1 MSNFPGLLFYSDKLV
16 YRAGRHI
23 ALFFGLN
30 ALFIWVIIMRGNDQ
44 RSVAEVA
51 TEVFVNSFFFFGYAY
66 LTAYILVPGF
76 LSKGRYI
83 LFALLFLIAGIVISV
98 LKFLFSDYVF
108 YSAISASLTDKPYLF
123 SASRLIVNTKDM
135 SFIVAVF
142 LIAKFTKDNHNLD
155 RRVAELQQVR
165 MKAEIRLLKN
175 QLDPHVVFNNLNN
188 LYCLSLNNSELVF
201 PTVSRLKSLLTYFFV
216 SGKSRSVPL
225 QLEIAAI
232 EDYIFLE
239 KLRYGKRLDIEFVTK
254 GASGEWELAPFTLFS
269 FVENCF
275 NHGASID
282 SAPSW
287 IRIKLEI
294 TPGLLVFNASNSKP
308 ESNGGGN
315 PEKVERI
322 QYDIREKFDLL
333 YPEKHKVSVE
343 DRKDVFHVVFELKG

>member
-1 MSNFPGLLFYSDKLV
+1 MSNYPGLLFYSDKQI
-16 YRAGRHI
+16 YRIGRHI

-30 ALFIWVIIMRGNDQ
+30 ALFIWVIVLRGSDQ
-44 RSVAEVA
+44 RSVPEVA

-66 LTAYILVPGF
+66 LTAYLLVPGL
-76 LSKGRYI
+76 LSKGRFV
-83 LFALLFLIAGIVISV
+83 LFALLFLISGMIISV

-108 YSAISASLTDKPYLF
+108 YLAISADLSEISYLF
-123 SASRLIVNTKDM
+123 NVSRLIVNTKDM

-142 LIAKFTKDNHNLD
+142 LIAKFTKDNHNLN

-175 QLDPHVVFNNLNN
+175 QLDPDVIFNNLNN
-188 LYCLSLNNSELVF
+188 LYCLSLNNSEMVI

-216 SGKSRSVPL
+216 SGRSQSVPL
-225 QLEIAAI
+225 QLEIEAI

-254 GASGEWELAPFTLFS
+254 GVSEKWELAPFTLFS

-287 IRIKLEI
+287 IRIHLDI
-294 TPGLLVFNASNSKP
+294 TPGLLVFSASNSKP
-308 ESNGGGN
+308 ETNGRGSSVRN
-315 PEKVERI
+315 EQFR
-322 QYDIREKFDLL
+322 YDFEEKFDLL
-333 YPEKHKVSVE
+333 YPQKHSVSIE
-343 DRKDVFHVVFELKG
+343 ERKDLFRVVFELKG

>member
-16 YRAGRHI
+16 YRVCRHA

-30 ALFIWVIIMRGNDQ
+30 ALFIWVIILRGDDL
-44 RSVAEVA
+44 RSATEVA
-51 TEVFVNSFFFFGYAY
+51 TEVFINSIFFFGYAY

-76 LSKGRYI
+76 LSKGKYV

-108 YSAISASLTDKPYLF
+108 YLAISADLKDIPYLF
-123 SASRLIVNTKDM
+123 NVSRLIVNTKDM

-188 LYCLSLNNSELVF
+188 LYCLALNNSELVF

-225 QLEIAAI
+225 ELEIDAI
-232 EDYIFLE
+232 EDFIFLE
-239 KLRYGKRLDIEFVTK
+239 KLRYGKRLDIEFVIK
-254 GASGEWELAPFTLFS
+254 GVSGEWELAPFTLFS

-294 TPGLLVFNASNSKP
+294 TPGLLVFRASNSKP
-308 ESNGGGN
+308 ESNGGGSSVSK
-315 PEKVERI
+315 EQV
-322 QYDIREKFDLL
+322 QHDFREKFNLL
-333 YPEKHKVSVE
+333 YPEKYKVNVDE
-343 DRKDVFHVVFELKG
+343 RKDKFRIVFELKG

>member
-1 MSNFPGLLFYSDKLV
+1 MSNYPGLLFYSDKQI
-16 YRAGRHI
+16 YRVGRHI

-30 ALFIWVIIMRGNDQ
+30 ALFIWVIVLRGSDL
-44 RSVAEVA
+44 RSVTEVA

-66 LTAYILVPGF
+66 ITAYILVPGF
-76 LSKGRYI
+76 LAKGRYL
-83 LFALLFLIAGIVISV
+83 LFALLFLTAGIVISV

-108 YSAISASLTDKPYLF
+108 YAAISADLTDKSYLL

-216 SGKSRSVPL
+216 SGKSQSVPL

-239 KLRYGKRLDIEFVTK
+239 KLRYGERLDIEFEIK
-254 GASGEWELAPFTLFS
+254 GEREEWELAPFMLFS

-287 IRIKLEI
+287 IRIHLEI
-294 TPGLLVFNASNSKP
+294 APALLVFRASNSKP
-308 ESNGGGN
+308 ESNGKSRSVTK
-315 PEKVERI
+315 EQVQHDFE
-322 QYDIREKFDLL
+322 EKFNLL
-333 YPEKHKVSVE
+333 CPKKHTVSIDE
-343 DRKDVFHVVFELKG
+343 RKDMFQVIFELQA